1 MFSIF
6 NIIRN
11 RKVYF
16 LLSLVFIVPGVL
28 AMVYNVIAL
37 PTHTPWRISVD
48 FRAGSRFEM
57 KFNAPATED
66 KIRQIFQQYGA
77 NNPAVTRLGAEADNT
92 WQVRTDFFGGDVVN
106 NIRKTLS
113 EQVAPLDEN
122 ATQVTAVSEAVASQT
137 VVAAIV
143 AVIFASIAILIFIF
157 LAFRKA
163 SHPFRYAV
171 CAIVAMVHDMLV
183 AAGLTAIL
191 SLVFGWEIDALFLTA
206 MLTVIGFSVQ
216 DTIVVYDRIRENLVR
231 YRGETFEI
239 VVTRS
244 MVETLHRSLTI
255 SLLNLLVMVALLLF
269 GGASIKQFV
278 AVLLIGLVSGTYSSI
293 FNAVPLV
300 VAWEEGSL
308 FGKPENTRAPAAF
321 PAK

>member
-16 LLSLVFIVPGVL
+16 LLSLVFIIPGVL
-28 AMVYNVIAL
+28 AMAYNVATL

-48 FRAGSRFEM
+48 FRAGSRFEL
-57 KFNAPATED
+57 KFNGPATED
-66 KIRQIFQQYGA
+66 KIRQVFQSFGA
-77 NNPAVTRLGAEADNT
+77 SNPAVTRLGAEADNT
-92 WQVRTDFFGGDVVN
+92 WQVRTDFFSGDVVSKISN
-106 NIRKTLS
+106 ALS
-113 EQVAPLDEN
+113 EQVAPLDTKS
-122 ATQVTAVSEAVASQT
+122 TQVTAVSEAVASQT
-137 VVAAIV
+137 VVAAIL
-143 AVIFASIAILIFIF
+143 AVIVASIVILIFIF
-157 LAFRKA
+157 YAFRKA

-171 CAIVAMVHDMLV
+171 CAIVAMLHDVLV
-183 AAGLTAIL
+183 AAGITAIL
-191 SLVFGWEIDALFLTA
+191 SIILGWEIDALFLTA

-231 YRGETFEI
+231 YKSESFETI
-239 VVTRS
+239 VTRS

-255 SLLNLLVMVALLLF
+255 SLLNMLVMVALLVF

-308 FGKPENTRAPAAF
+308 FGNYKQALVNG
-321 PAK
+321 